1 MKRALLFLLL
11 FATSS
16 LGATTAALEQAIRPL
31 EEGVPQVA
39 VVRLQ
44 ALLRQ
49 KLTPADALTAK
60 AKLTEALVR
69 SGRPEE
75 ALQQANDAALTN
87 DSAVLFWRAQALA
100 ALYRWP
106 EARLLYAKVA
116 GRAQRPLAS
125 NAAFG
130 EAQALRALNQNGD
143 ALRVLEALATDPIWH
158 IRASLGAAALLIESG
173 RLVDAD
179 HLLRSV
185 KPERAADRD
194 ERRFL
199 FGRIQLAEKHYGRT
213 VDILSV
219 LLRKPTNL
227 SHPLLI
233 ATLCAIADA
242 HLQGKSPERGDDLLE
257 DFIDHYPTDSALP
270 VIFAKLDQLYQAE
283 EKASPN
289 ELARWSRDKAEPRRS
304 LAQWYLARNQLRT
317 GDRAAAIRLLTGLRE
332 SPVHLPSLGRAQFE
346 LAQLLLEDR
355 DWKGA
360 IAAAEAA
367 QKLETQPEFVQRA
380 DWLIAEAN
388 YRSGQLA
395 AAATTFER
403 IAQKSS
409 AFSSAAL
416 FNAAICW
423 LRLDETAKFANGY
436 RQISNDP
443 TQKGTQSDLLLEK
456 SAVQAAQGKPEAAA
470 SFQKFI
476 QDFPNSPR
484 VSEAW
489 VALAELAFHEP
500 KPDLATARADLAK
513 ARQSH
518 PNPTAIERADYLE
531 IWLNDASEGQDETKV
546 IAAAS
551 AFLQAHPGSPFT
563 AEVRMKLAEAYF
575 RRQDFANAQT
585 QFELLAQQNPD
596 ATLTEKA
603 LFFAARSAMSSMGEK
618 SLDHALALFDQVVKY
633 NGDLKWAA
641 RNEEAAI
648 ERRLGKNADAIAIYD
663 EVLKNNAKPPE
674 HREALCGKADV
685 LYEMGVTDSQN
696 YRRAIDLYQQLASEP
711 GVPAHWRN
719 QAEFKKGKALEK
731 LNDKPAALTTY
742 YSVIEETA
750 QPERQHEFFWYYKA
764 GFSAA
769 HLLEEASDW
778 NAAVAIYRKL
788 AAVGGARSDEAKSRL
803 TQLRLEHF
811 LWNE

>member
-1 MKRALLFLLL
+1 MRTALCFFLLL
-11 FATSS
+11 ATSS
-16 LGATTAALEQAIRPL
+16 LGETGTFEEALRPL
-31 EEGVPQVA
+31 ADGVPQVA

-44 ALLRQ
+44 ELLGQ
-49 KLTPADALTAK
+49 KLTPADRLIAK
-60 AKLTEALVR
+60 TKLIEALAR
-69 SGRPEE
+69 AGRPDD
-75 ALQQANDAALTN
+75 ALKIATDSRLTKNFDA
-87 DSAVLFWRAQALA
+87 LFWRAQALA
-100 ALYRWP
+100 ALSRWP
-106 EARLLYAKVA
+106 EARQLYAQVA
-116 GRAQRPLAS
+116 AQAKRPLAS
-125 NAAFG
+125 DAAFG
-130 EAQALRALNQNGD
+130 EAQALRALKQNED
-143 ALRVLEALATDPIWH
+143 ALRVLTTLAEDPLWH
-158 IRASLGAAALLIESG
+158 IRASLGAAALLIEAN
-173 RLVDAD
+173 RLVEAD

-185 KPERAADRD
+185 KPARDADRN

-213 VDILSV
+213 VEILSV
-219 LLRKPTNL
+219 LLRKPTIL

-233 ATLCAIADA
+233 ATLCAVADA
-242 HLQGKSPERGDDLLE
+242 HLQGKSAERGDDVLE
-257 DFIDHYPTDSALP
+257 DFIDHYPTDAALP

-283 EKASPN
+283 QKPSPN

-304 LAQWYLARNQLRT
+304 LAQWYFARNELRE
-317 GDRAAAIRLLTGLRE
+317 GNRDSAVRILTRLRE
-332 SPVHLPSLGRAQFE
+332 SPVQLPSLGSAQLE

-355 DWKGA
+355 EWKGA

-367 QKLETQPEFVQRA
+367 QKLDTAPDFVHRA

-388 YRSGQLA
+388 YGAGELA
-395 AAATTFER
+395 PAAILFER
-403 IAQKSS
+403 VAQDTPS
-409 AFSSAAL
+409 FSSAAL

-423 LRLDETAKFANGY
+423 LRLDQGEKFSNDY

-443 TQKGTQSDLLLEK
+443 AKQGTQSDLLLEEG
-456 SAVQAAQGKPEAAA
+456 AIQAAQGKPGAAA
-470 SFQKFI
+470 SFEKFI
-476 QDFPNSPR
+476 RDFPHSPR

-489 VALAELAFHEP
+489 VALAELAFHEA
-500 KPDLATARADLAK
+500 KPNLTTARADLAK
-513 ARQSH
+513 ARQTH
-518 PNPTAIERADYLE
+518 PTPTAIERADYLE
-531 IWLNDASEGQDETKV
+531 IWLNDASEGKDESKV

-551 AFLQAHPGSPFT
+551 AFLQQHPGSPFT
-563 AEVRMKLAEAYF
+563 GEVRMKLAEAYF

-596 ATLTEKA
+596 AALTEKA
-603 LFFAARSAMSSMGEK
+603 LFFAARSAMSSMGAE
-618 SLDHALALFDQVVKY
+618 SFDHALALFDQVVKL

-648 ERRLGKNADAIAIYD
+648 ERRLGKDADAVAIYD
-663 EVLKNNAKPPE
+663 EVLKNKARPPE
-674 HREALCGKADV
+674 HREALCGKGDV
-685 LYEMGVTDSQN
+685 LYEMGAADPHN
-696 YRRAIDLYQQLASEP
+696 YRRAIELYQQLANEP

-750 QPERQHEFFWYYKA
+750 EPERQHEFFWYYKA

-788 AAVGGARSDEAKSRL
+788 GSVGGARSDEAKIRL

-811 LWNE
+811 LWDE